1 MSSSFF
7 LKPGSK
13 AGKKR
18 KNPAAAAT
26 TKGKPL
32 KKGGKPGKQ
41 SSGSKAGPSAS
52 GPVPKKQRRAKEE
65 DEEIAS
71 DDEEYDSPLAFSSDE
86 GDEETPQ
93 DKRLRLAK
101 QYLSEIERQEAERNE
116 DKELSQSVEQRLQS
130 EYLDSVGKLRRNIA
144 GSLKS
149 SEPGSVLKHKLHHTP
164 ICALAL
170 SPDGKFLFAGAKS
183 QFLLK
188 WCTET
193 GKIVAKGDVSPH
205 REEPETGKKR
215 RSHVITICV
224 STDMKYLALAEGG
237 PHIQIWCPQTLQHVK
252 TLKGHRDSVA
262 GLVFRKGTHDL
273 YSAAKDRSV
282 KIWSLDEMAYVES
295 LFGHQTGVTSIDALS
310 RERAITAGGSDCS
323 LRIWKITEESQLIY
337 NGHRDSIECV
347 KLIND
352 EHFVSGGMDGAISL
366 WSALKK
372 KPICTTQLAHG
383 LGDNSVANWI
393 TAIAVV
399 VNTDLVATG
408 SLHFRRTPDWLVA
421 ILYNL
426 LSHFAGSCDGFVRL
440 WQSNPNARKLQEIQA
455 VPIAGF
461 INGLAFNADGTKL
474 FVAVGQEH
482 RLGRWWRIKEAK
494 NHIVVVDIKIQSA
507 AGK

>member
-13 AGKKR
+13 ASKKR

-26 TKGKPL
+26 TKGKGL
-32 KKGGKPGKQ
+32 KKGGKPGK
-41 SSGSKAGPSAS
+41 SGQTAAGPL
-52 GPVPKKQRRAKEE
+52 PKKQRRPKEE

-71 DDEEYDSPLAFSSDE
+71 DDEEYNSDMGDDNALAFSSDE
-86 GDEETPQ
+86 AEEETPQ

-101 QYLSEIERQEAERNE
+101 QYLSEIEKQEAERAE
-116 DKELSQSVEQRLQS
+116 DKELSQSVEQRLQT
-130 EYLDSVGKLRRNIA
+130 EYLDSVGKLRRSIA
-144 GSLKS
+144 GTLKS
-149 SEPGSVLKHKLHHTP
+149 SEVSLVLKHKTHHTP

-170 SPDGKFLFAGAKS
+170 SPDGKFLFTGAKS

-193 GKIVAKGDVSPH
+193 GKVLAKSDVLPD

-215 RSHVITICV
+215 RSHVISICL

-237 PHIQIWCPQTLQHVK
+237 PHIQIWCPQTMKHVK

-383 LGDNSVANWI
+383 VGENGVANWI

-408 SLHFRRTPDWLVA
+408 S
-421 ILYNL
+421 
-426 LSHFAGSCDGFVRL
+426 CDGCVRL
-440 WQSNPNARKLQEIQA
+440 WQTNPNGRKMEQIQSI
-455 VPIAGF
+455 PIAGF
-461 INGLAFNADGTKL
+461 VNGLAFNGDGTKL
-474 FVAVGQEH
+474 FVATGQEH
-482 RLGRWWRIKEAK
+482 RLGRWWRHKEAK
-494 NHIVVVDIKIQSA
+494 NHVVVIDLKIQSA
-507 AGK
+507 ASN

>member
-7 LKPGSK
+7 LKAGGK
-13 AGKKR
+13 ANKKR
-18 KNPAAAAT
+18 KNPAA
-26 TKGKPL
+26 TKGKGV
-32 KKGGKPGKQ
+32 KTAAKSGK
-41 SSGSKAGPSAS
+41 SGFQNARAE
-52 GPVPKKQRRAKEE
+52 GPVPKKQRRPKEK
-65 DEEIAS
+65 DEEIES
-71 DDEEYDSPLAFSSDE
+71 DDEEYNSDLGDGGHNTLAFSSDE
-86 GDEETPQ
+86 GEEETAQ

-101 QYLSEIERQEAERNE
+101 QYLSEIEKQESERAEDR
-116 DKELSQSVEQRLQS
+116 ELGQSVEQRLQTD
-130 EYLDSVGKLRRNIA
+130 YLDSVGKLRRNIA
-144 GSLKS
+144 GNLKTNDVTC
-149 SEPGSVLKHKLHHTP
+149 VLKHKLHHMP

-170 SPDGKFLFAGAKS
+170 SPDGKFLYAGAKS
-183 QFLLK
+183 QFVLK
-188 WCTET
+188 WSTQN
-193 GKIVAKGDVSPH
+193 GKVLDKCDVLPH

-215 RSHVITICV
+215 RSHVIAICL
-224 STDMKYLALAEGG
+224 STDMKYMALAEGG
-237 PHIQIWCPQTLQHVK
+237 PHIQIWCPQTMKHVK

-347 KLIND
+347 KLMND
-352 EHFVSGGMDGAISL
+352 EHFVSGGVDGAISL

-383 LGDNSVANWI
+383 VGENGVANWI

-408 SLHFRRTPDWLVA
+408 S
-421 ILYNL
+421 
-426 LSHFAGSCDGFVRL
+426 CDGFVKL
-440 WQSNPNARKLQEIQA
+440 WQTNPNARKLQQIQSI
-455 VPIAGF
+455 PITGF
-461 INGLAFNADGTKL
+461 INGLTFNADGTKL
-474 FVAVGQEH
+474 YVGVGQEH
-482 RLGRWWRIKEAK
+482 RLGRWWRHKEAK
-494 NHIVVVDIKIQSA
+494 NNVVVVDIVLQNA
-507 AGK
+507 TGK

>member
-7 LKPGSK
+7 LKPGAK
-13 AGKKR
+13 GTKKR
-18 KNPAAAAT
+18 KNPTAAAAAAAT

-32 KKGGKPGKQ
+32 KKGGKPGKPGQ
-41 SSGSKAGPSAS
+41 TATGG
-52 GPVPKKQRRAKEE
+52 GPVPKKQRRPKEE
-65 DEEIAS
+65 EEEIAS
-71 DDEEYDSPLAFSSDE
+71 EDEEFDSDQGEANTLAFSSDE
-86 GDEETPQ
+86 GEEETPQ

-101 QYLSEIERQEAERNE
+101 QYLTEIEKQEAERAE
-116 DKELSQSVEQRLQS
+116 DRELAQSVEQRLQT

-144 GSLKS
+144 GNLKTCETS
-149 SEPGSVLKHKLHHTP
+149 RVLKHKVHHTP

-170 SPDGKFLFAGAKS
+170 SPDGRFLFTGAKS

-193 GKIVAKGDVSPH
+193 GKVLAKSDVLSH
-205 REEPETGKKR
+205 REEPETIKKR
-215 RSHVITICV
+215 RSHIVSICL

-237 PHIQIWCPQTLQHVK
+237 PHIQIWCPQTMKHVK

-372 KPICTTQLAHG
+372 KPICTTQVAHG
-383 LGDNSVANWI
+383 MGDNGVANWI
-393 TAIAVV
+393 TALAVV

-408 SLHFRRTPDWLVA
+408 S
-421 ILYNL
+421 
-426 LSHFAGSCDGFVRL
+426 CDGCVRL
-440 WQSNPNARKLQEIQA
+440 WQTNPNARKLQQIQSI
-455 VPIAGF
+455 PIAGF
-461 INGLAFNADGTKL
+461 INGLAFNADGTQL

-482 RLGRWWRIKEAK
+482 RLGRWWRHKEAK
-494 NHIVVVDIKIQSA
+494 NQVVVVDIKLQSA
-507 AGK
+507 TSS

>member
-18 KNPAAAAT
+18 KNPTVGAAT

-32 KKGGKPGKQ
+32 KKGGKPGK
-41 SSGSKAGPSAS
+41 SAKSGQPAT
-52 GPVPKKQRRAKEE
+52 GPVPKKQRRPKEE

-71 DDEEYDSPLAFSSDE
+71 DDDEYNSDAGGNTLAFSSDE
-86 GDEETPQ
+86 GEEETPQ

-101 QYLSEIERQEAERNE
+101 QYLTEIEKQEAERAE
-116 DKELSQSVEQRLQS
+116 DKELSQSVEQRLQT

-149 SEPGSVLKHKLHHTP
+149 CDTSRVLKHKIHHTP
-164 ICALAL
+164 ICSLAL

-193 GKIVAKGDVSPH
+193 GKVLAKSDVLPH

-215 RSHVITICV
+215 RSHIIAICL
-224 STDMKYLALAEGG
+224 SSDMKYLALAEGG
-237 PHIQIWCPQTLQHVK
+237 PHIQIWCPQTMKHLK

-337 NGHRDSIECV
+337 NGHKDSIECV

-352 EHFVSGGMDGAISL
+352 EHFVSGGMDGAVSL

-383 LGDNSVANWI
+383 LGENKVANWL
-393 TAIAVV
+393 TAVAVV

-408 SLHFRRTPDWLVA
+408 S
-421 ILYNL
+421 
-426 LSHFAGSCDGFVRL
+426 CDGFVRL
-440 WQSNPNARKLQEIQA
+440 WQTNPNARKLEEIRSI
-455 VPIAGF
+455 PIAGF
-461 INGLAFNADGTKL
+461 INGLVFNSDGTKL
-474 FVAVGQEH
+474 FVAAGQEH
-482 RLGRWWRIKEAK
+482 RLGRWWRHKEAK
-494 NHIVVVDIKIQSA
+494 NHIVVVDVKLQNA
-507 AGK
+507 ASK

>member
-7 LKPGSK
+7 LKPGAK
-13 AGKKR
+13 GTKKR
-18 KNPAAAAT
+18 KNPAAT

-32 KKGGKPGKQ
+32 KKGGKLGKSAQ
-41 SSGSKAGPSAS
+41 AGD
-52 GPVPKKQRRAKEE
+52 GPVPKKQRRPKED

-71 DDEEYDSPLAFSSDE
+71 DDEEYNSDLGAGDSNALAFSSDE
-86 GDEETPQ
+86 GEEETAQ

-101 QYLSEIERQEAERNE
+101 QYLSEIEKQEAERA
-116 DKELSQSVEQRLQS
+116 DDRELGQSVEQRLQT

-149 SEPGSVLKHKLHHTP
+149 CESSRILKHKLHHTP

-170 SPDGKFLFAGAKS
+170 SPDGKYLYTGAKS

-193 GKIVAKGDVSPH
+193 GKVLDKSDVLSH
-205 REEPETGKKR
+205 REEPETVKKR
-215 RSHVITICV
+215 RSHVISICL
-224 STDMKYLALAEGG
+224 SSDMKFLALAEGG
-237 PHIQIWCPQTLQHVK
+237 PHIQIWCPQTMKHIK
-252 TLKGHRDSVA
+252 TLKGHRDCVA

-337 NGHRDSIECV
+337 NGHKDSIECV
-347 KLIND
+347 KYIND
-352 EHFVSGGMDGAISL
+352 EHFVSGGMDGAIGL

-383 LGDNSVANWI
+383 VGENGVANWI

-408 SLHFRRTPDWLVA
+408 S
-421 ILYNL
+421 
-426 LSHFAGSCDGFVRL
+426 CDGCVRL
-440 WQSNPNARKLQEIQA
+440 WQTNPNARKMHLIQSIS
-455 VPIAGF
+455 IAGF

-474 FVAVGQEH
+474 FVATGQEH
-482 RLGRWWRIKEAK
+482 RLGRWWRLKEAK
-494 NHIVVVDIKIQSA
+494 NQVVVVDVKLQSA
-507 AGK
+507 ASS